1 MLKNDRDMRSKRET
15 VFQWFA
21 TPRHNRVGER
31 GIPALPGFLDPER
44 GVGAGLE
51 SLAGLREDAGGNS
64 GDGRVKYILEL
75 LAARLLC
82 EAAGG

>member
-1 MLKNDRDMRSKRET
+1 MRSKRET

-44 GVGAGLE
+44 GGGRARVTGWFEGGGWWQLRRWTRQVYPGAP
-51 SLAGLREDAGGNS
+51 GGQ
-64 GDGRVKYILEL
+64 
-75 LAARLLC
+75 AAM
-82 EAAGG
+82 